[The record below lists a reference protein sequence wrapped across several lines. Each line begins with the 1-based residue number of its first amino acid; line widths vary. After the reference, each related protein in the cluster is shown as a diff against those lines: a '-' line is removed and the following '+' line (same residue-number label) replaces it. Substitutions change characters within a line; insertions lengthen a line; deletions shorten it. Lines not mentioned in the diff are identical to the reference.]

1 MIDILKNPLY
11 NAILSGII
19 IYILITVTNKGD
31 PVLGAI
37 LSSLPIGIFGLIA
50 IIKKDSIQ
58 RFYIRS
64 EIFTNLIIIIM
75 WLTVNIL
82 ITYIDD
88 TNIVAGVAIIIW
100 AILSIIFYIISKRYL
115 VK

>member
-50 IIKKDSIQ
+50 IIKRDSIQ

-88 TNIVAGVAIIIW
+88 TNIIAGIAIIIW
-100 AILSIIFYIISKRYL
+100 TILSIIFYIISKRYL

>member
-19 IYILITVTNKGD
+19 IYVLITVTNKGD

-37 LSSLPIGIFGLIA
+37 LSSLPIGIFGLVA
-50 IIKKDSIQ
+50 IIKRDSIQ

-88 TNIVAGVAIIIW
+88 TNIVAGIAIIMW
-100 AILSIIFYIISKRYL
+100 TILSTIFYIISKKYL